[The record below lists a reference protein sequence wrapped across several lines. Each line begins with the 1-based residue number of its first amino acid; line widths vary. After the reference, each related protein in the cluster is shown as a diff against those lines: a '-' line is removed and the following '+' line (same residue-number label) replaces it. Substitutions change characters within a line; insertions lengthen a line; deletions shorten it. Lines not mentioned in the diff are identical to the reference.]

1 MTKKLTLKKLN
12 EEIENIKSALH
23 RKLDKAEWKF
33 HQDMKARIKTI
44 MESTDNQTNQPK
56 PPWKKRKK
64 PLVKRK
70 NEPDWDALKRA
81 QKKDDDLRTKL
92 EKEDDS

>member
-44 MESTDNQTNQPK
+44 MEN
-56 PPWKKRKK
+56 
-64 PLVKRK
+64 LMVILFI
-70 NEPDWDALKRA
+70 LK
-81 QKKDDDLRTKL
+81 
-92 EKEDDS
+92 